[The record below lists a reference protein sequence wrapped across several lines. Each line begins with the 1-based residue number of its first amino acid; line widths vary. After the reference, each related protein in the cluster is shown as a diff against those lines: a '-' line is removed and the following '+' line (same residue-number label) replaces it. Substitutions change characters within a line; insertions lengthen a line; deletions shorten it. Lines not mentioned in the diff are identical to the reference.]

1 MHPTNLLLLAKW
13 LTDGPVP
20 PEMRPAASRAAISR
34 AYYAAYHVAHGFLQ
48 ALDCPVD
55 RGGREH
61 RDIRAW
67 LDASGVH
74 DLAYAAKVLG
84 DLHEMRI
91 LADYG
96 IESPDTEASG
106 TVAQALD
113 QAEEIITIVNDCAAN
128 QALSASIRSAF
139 RSETLRRRL

>member
-20 PEMRPAASRAAISR
+20 REMRPAASRAAISR

-48 ALDCPVD
+48 TLDCPID

-67 LDASGVH
+67 LNASGVH

-96 IESPDTEASG
+96 IESPDIEASG

-113 QAEEIITIVNDCAAN
+113 QAEEIIAILDVCAAS
-128 QALSASIRSAF
+128 QPLCSTIRSAF
-139 RSETLRRRL
+139 RSEIHKRRP